1 MHNGGIIMKKTFQIK
16 LNGSECEFTFTEIT
30 AINPYSHEREKGLH
44 IHETKDEFHDGDG
57 IVFDVP
63 FPEDEKDV
71 INILEN
77 DATNM
82 ITDGFVLET
91 VKIILSDKQFNIIL
105 KAALANDTTEKQ
117 AFINKWSHDAIFASD
132 ETEKYYIEQEIAKI
146 WDTAH
151 ICVKEIRAKTGLSQ
165 AKFAEKFCIPKR
177 TIENWESGVNEIPDY
192 TRLMLAEVTGA
203 YSKGTEQE

>member
-1 MHNGGIIMKKTFQIK
+1 MKKTFKIE

-63 FPEDEKDV
+63 FPEDERDV

-77 DATNM
+77 DAPNM

-91 VKIILSDKQFNIIL
+91 VKIILSDKQLNIIL
-105 KAALANDTTEKQ
+105 KAALADNTEKQ
-117 AFINKWSHDAIFASD
+117 VFINKWAYNDIFSDD
-132 ETEKYYIEQEIAKI
+132 ETEKCYIGQEIAKI

-151 ICVKEIRAKTGLSQ
+151 ISVKEIRAQTGLPQ
-165 AKFAEKFCIPKR
+165 AKFAEKFLIPRR
-177 TIENWESGVNEIPDY
+177 TLENWESRVNEIPDY
-192 TRLMLAEVTGA
+192 TRLMLAELTGA

>member
-1 MHNGGIIMKKTFQIK
+1 MKKTFQVK

-30 AINPYSHEREKGLH
+30 AINPYSHEREKGLL
-44 IHETKDEFHDGDG
+44 IHDSNDEFHDGDG

-63 FPEDEKDV
+63 FPEDERDV

-77 DATNM
+77 DAPNM
-82 ITDGFVLET
+82 ITDGITLKT

-105 KAALANDTTEKQ
+105 KAALADDAVEKQ
-117 AFINKWSHDAIFASD
+117 AFINKWVCDNILEND
-132 ETEKYYIEQEIAKI
+132 ETEEYYIGQEIAKI
-146 WDTAH
+146 WDTAK
-151 ICVKEIRAKTGLSQ
+151 ISVKEIRAKTGLSQ

-192 TRLMLAEVTGA
+192 TRLMLAEVTGT